1 MSELNITNS
10 TNTRQRRVRRC
21 GHCHQTGHDRR
32 TCPCPEMVE
41 RRRVERQA
49 RQNRLR
55 QQQQQQ
61 QQQQHQQQ
69 HQQQQRKEIK
79 VFNNNPY
86 NIVIFWRVD
95 NSSTLKFLCIIEAF
109 KEQIIT
115 FGKIIQMVVIPL
127 DEFITEPTDA
137 TLLSYSSHKYLV
149 IDEFN
154 SDDYLTT
161 EKIIYKEYKQS
172 KSELDQWKE
181 CGLKSL
187 YLLHQLERLGAKQNP
202 NYEVI
207 LDMVQDIPLPTH
219 TDMDKERAGVP
230 SIFTN
235 IT

>member
-1 MSELNITNS
+1 MSEVDMPNP

-49 RQNRLR
+49 RQNRLM
-55 QQQQQQ
+55 
-61 QQQQHQQQ
+61 QQQQHQR
-69 HQQQQRKEIK
+69 QQRKEIK

-95 NSSTLKFLCIIEAF
+95 NSSTLKLLCIIEAF
-109 KEQIIT
+109 QEQIIT

-127 DEFITEPTDA
+127 DEFTIEPTDD
-137 TLLSYSSHKYLV
+137 TLLLYSSHKYIV

-161 EKIIYKEYKQS
+161 EKVIYKEYKQS

-230 SIFTN
+230 SVFTN

>member
-1 MSELNITNS
+1 MSELNITDT
-10 TNTRQRRVRRC
+10 TNTRQRRLRRC

-55 QQQQQQ
+55 QQQQRQEQ
-61 QQQQHQQQ
+61 FAADQR
-69 HQQQQRKEIK
+69 QQRQEIK
-79 VFNNNPY
+79 IFNNNSY
-86 NIVIFWRVD
+86 NIVIFWNNKDEDYLR
-95 NSSTLKFLCIIEAF
+95 FICIINAF
-109 KEQIIT
+109 QEQIIT
-115 FGKIIQMVVIPL
+115 FEVTINMVVIPV
-127 DEFITEPTDA
+127 DEFIIEPTQS
-137 TLLSYSSHKYLV
+137 TLLSYSSHKYTVL
-149 IDEFN
+149 DEF
-154 SDDYLTT
+154 STDDYLTT
-161 EKIIYKEYKQS
+161 EKVIYKEYKQS

-219 TDMDKERAGVP
+219 TDIDKERAGVP
-230 SIFTN
+230 SVFTN

>member
-49 RQNRLR
+49 RQNRLM
-55 QQQQQQ
+55 
-61 QQQQHQQQ
+61 
-69 HQQQQRKEIK
+69 QQQQRKEIK

-95 NSSTLKFLCIIEAF
+95 NSSTLKLLCIIEAF
-109 KEQIIT
+109 QEQIIT

-137 TLLSYSSHKYLV
+137 TILPYSSHKYTV

-230 SIFTN
+230 SVFTN

>member
-1 MSELNITNS
+1 MSELNITDA
-10 TNTRQRRVRRC
+10 TNTRQRRLRRC

-55 QQQQQQ
+55 QQQQRQEQFAADQRQQ
-61 QQQQHQQQ
+61 I
-69 HQQQQRKEIK
+69 KEIK
-79 VFNNNPY
+79 VFNNNSY
-86 NIVIFWRVD
+86 NIVIFWRIE
-95 NSSTLKFLCIIEAF
+95 NSDSLKFLCIIDAF
-109 KEQIIT
+109 QEQIIT
-115 FGKIIQMVVIPL
+115 FGKTILMVVIPV
-127 DEFITEPTDA
+127 DEFIIEPTQS
-137 TLLSYSSHKYLV
+137 TLLSYSSHKYNV
-149 IDEFN
+149 IDEFIT
-154 SDDYLTT
+154 DDYLTT
-161 EKIIYKEYKQS
+161 EKIIYKEYKQN

-202 NYEVI
+202 NFEII

-219 TDMDKERAGVP
+219 TDIDKERAGVP
-230 SIFTN
+230 SVFTN

>member
-21 GHCHQTGHDRR
+21 SHCHQTGHDRR

-55 QQQQQQ
+55 QQQLRQDQIMAD
-61 QQQQHQQQ
+61 
-69 HQQQQRKEIK
+69 QRQLRQEIK
-79 VFNNNPY
+79 IFNNNSY
-86 NIVIFWRVD
+86 NIVIFWNNKDEDYLR
-95 NSSTLKFLCIIEAF
+95 FICIINAF
-109 KEQIIT
+109 QEKMIT
-115 FGKIIQMVVIPL
+115 FEVTINMVVIPV
-127 DEFITEPTDA
+127 DEFIIEPTQS
-137 TLLSYSSHKYLV
+137 TLLSYSSHKYTV
-149 IDEFN
+149 IDEFIT
-154 SDDYLTT
+154 DDYLTT

-219 TDMDKERAGVP
+219 TDIDKERAGVP
-230 SIFTN
+230 SVFTN